1 MSSLYFPVCAILINL
16 LLVVVFFGKERID
29 NPETKIYGKLIV
41 IQLIEVCIEMII
53 YILAYCYYNIPLIS
67 FLNNFVCIFY
77 LLWCFFF
84 FSYIY
89 YVSNSKKENVIERY
103 NLVKKW
109 GFYINFFVIFV
120 IFLSPVHLVNE
131 NNMMYSY
138 GLKITIAYIICF
150 IWLFLTVLI
159 AVKNYKNLKNK
170 KFIPLLFL
178 FIIILVILIIRIYA
192 PDIIIIPLALSFIN
206 LIMYFTIENP
216 DLKIINELEYA
227 KETAEKANRAKSD
240 FLSSMSHEI
249 RTPLNAIVGLSE
261 DMKEYKD
268 QVPEAVLEDVED
280 ILNASQTLLEIVGNI
295 LDINKIESGKME
307 LVNMPYHFV
316 EEIKSLVSVTT
327 TRIGDKPIEF
337 SLNLASDIP
346 YELLGDKVHMK
357 EIVNNLL
364 TNAIKYT
371 DEGSIKLNVSC
382 INKNDSC
389 LLLISVQDTGRGIKK
404 ENVSRLFSKFDR
416 LDVER
421 NTTVE
426 GTGLGLAITKSLV
439 EMMGGKINV
448 QSTFGKGSL
457 FFVQIPQKIS
467 KLNAPKEV
475 VEEKKEIV
483 EIEYGSK
490 KILLVDDNKLNIKV
504 ARKALD
510 AFNFEITECTNGQ
523 EVLEK
528 VQVGNEYDLVL
539 LDIMMPVMGG
549 EETMQKLKEKPGF
562 VIPTIALTADAVDGA
577 REKYLSLG
585 FNDYLAKPFNKAQL
599 KEKLD
604 KIWKK

>member
-1 MSSLYFPVCAILINL
+1 MVFMSSLYFPVCAILINL

-357 EIVNNLL
+357 EIVNNLF

-457 FFVQIPQKIS
+457 FFV
-467 KLNAPKEV
+467 
-475 VEEKKEIV
+475 
-483 EIEYGSK
+483 
-490 KILLVDDNKLNIKV
+490 
-504 ARKALD
+504 
-510 AFNFEITECTNGQ
+510 
-523 EVLEK
+523 
-528 VQVGNEYDLVL
+528 
-539 LDIMMPVMGG
+539 
-549 EETMQKLKEKPGF
+549 
-562 VIPTIALTADAVDGA
+562 
-577 REKYLSLG
+577 
-585 FNDYLAKPFNKAQL
+585 
-599 KEKLD
+599 
-604 KIWKK
+604 